1 MRDESTILRHIEYGQ
16 ILDQITNGG
25 LSLIILTRGN
35 PEILSV
41 SRVYKEE
48 KTKFVFNQ
56 HHESVWNFIL
66 SSIRFIRKNKSKINV
81 LVSGDPWETY
91 WFCRFLRLVSRTNAG
106 IQVQIHADIMDTN
119 WKKLS
124 LANQLRFFCVNLDS
138 KSIKNIRL
146 VSQNQLRSFLHR
158 FPHLESKVF
167 ALPVP
172 LSIMQFEFPRENIV
186 RENLNIG
193 FVGRVHKDRGLK
205 SFLIVVNRLNQYG
218 WRGQVHVVGE
228 GPELDSFKHSLTN
241 ILGSSRVIFH
251 GVKSGDQLR
260 QAWHSIDVL
269 LNTSNTESYGRSIR
283 EALYYG
289 KKVLTLQSNGIIDL
303 EEERISGQLSIINL
317 NNPET
322 WIEKLKQDG
331 ANPTDRNYSKQ
342 IWERNRDNLF
352 ELARSWK

>member
-16 ILDQITNGG
+16 ILDHVTNGG

-35 PEILSV
+35 PDISSV

-56 HHESVWNFIL
+56 HHESVWNFIV
-66 SSIRFIRKNKSKINV
+66 SSIRFTRKNKSKIDV

-91 WFCRFLRLVSRTNAG
+91 WFCRFLRLVSKTNAR
-106 IQVQIHADIMDTN
+106 IQVQIHADIMDAN

-124 LANQLRFFCVNLDS
+124 LANQIRFFCINLDS
-138 KSIKNIRL
+138 KLIKNIRL
-146 VSQNQLRSFLHR
+146 VSQNQMRSFLHR

-172 LSIMQFEFPRENIV
+172 LSIMQYEFPRENIV

-205 SFLIVVNRLNQYG
+205 SFLIVVNRLNQDG

-228 GPELDSFKHSLTN
+228 GPELDSFKQSLNN

-260 QAWHSIDVL
+260 QTWTSIDVL
-269 LNTSNTESYGRSIR
+269 LNTSSTESYGRSIR

-289 KKVLTLQSNGIIDL
+289 KKVLTFQSNGILDL
-303 EEERISGQLSIINL
+303 EKERFSGRLSIIHL
-317 NNPET
+317 NDPET
-322 WIEKLKQDG
+322 WIDKLKQDEK
-331 ANPTDRNYSKQ
+331 NLTDGNYPKQ
-342 IWERNRDNLF
+342 IWERNRENLF